1 MPSPKKSDIAPV
13 LGPRLRELCG
23 ERGLSCSELARRSG
37 LSVSIVRR
45 ILNAGRPVQP
55 TERRSIARA
64 LRIKIGDLLAPQPAE
79 PDILATAETARR
91 QMEQERDEL
100 RAQVD
105 QLHEALTTE
114 RAARAAEIAE
124 LRDLHMRELAVLRS
138 RFHDEHVKALGEAQ
152 EREEKLAAA
161 LHVAL
166 EAIDGLGERT
176 PPTPAHAS
184 GGRSSSV
191 TETLA
196 GVAAGIGGLA
206 LTTLLLRAKRC

>member
-13 LGPRLRELCG
+13 LGPRLRELCR

-37 LSVSIVRR
+37 LSVGIVRR
-45 ILNAGRPVQP
+45 ILNAERPVQP

-64 LRIKIGDLLAPQPAE
+64 LRVKIGDLHSKPIAIVAPE
-79 PDILATAETARR
+79 ETARG
-91 QMEQERDEL
+91 QVEQERDEL
-100 RAQVD
+100 RAQVE

-124 LRDLHMRELAVLRS
+124 LRDQHMRELASLRS
-138 RFHDEHVKALGEAQ
+138 RFHEEHVKALGEAQ

-161 LHVAL
+161 LQVAL
-166 EAIDGLGERT
+166 EEIDGRGERT

-184 GGRSSSV
+184 GGPSSSV
-191 TETLA
+191 VETLA

>member
-1 MPSPKKSDIAPV
+1 MPTPKRPNVAPV
-13 LGPRLRELCG
+13 LGPRIRELCG

-37 LSVSIVRR
+37 LGVGIVRR

-55 TERRSIARA
+55 AERRSIARA
-64 LRIKIGDLLAPQPAE
+64 LRVKIGDLLAPQRAE
-79 PDILATAETARR
+79 SDILMAAETARR
-91 QMEQERDEL
+91 QMDQERDEL

-124 LRDLHMRELAVLRS
+124 LRDQHMRELALLRS

-166 EAIDGLGERT
+166 EEIDGRGEGT

-191 TETLA
+191 VETLA
-196 GVAAGIGGLA
+196 GVAAGIGGLT